1 MLPEVLTIRPVA
13 LSWVRWTGAFE
24 TSVNP
29 THALRRPNTGRE
41 PPEPFPRR
49 RVSGRDRQRGFTLLE
64 LLIASAV
71 LTVGLLATASL
82 LLLALSSHFS
92 SKLEATA
99 LRMTQ
104 STLEELKSLPL
115 NHAGLADST
124 ESLTPDHEI
133 DFSAPSSPSH
143 ARTASLTLNSF
154 ESNRIEFETRWHVR
168 TFEGRKVI
176 TGATR
181 ATGGRSPFRPV
192 SLRIVRLYTAPSLG
206 M

>member
-1 MLPEVLTIRPVA
+1 MGPA
-13 LSWVRWTGAFE
+13 DMNSK
-24 TSVNP
+24 TSMNRIQGVSH
-29 THALRRPNTGRE
+29 TREGR
-41 PPEPFPRR
+41 PFPERLPCRR
-49 RVSGRDRQRGFTLLE
+49 ASARARHSGFTLLE

>member
-1 MLPEVLTIRPVA
+1 M
-13 LSWVRWTGAFE
+13 
-24 TSVNP
+24 
-29 THALRRPNTGRE
+29 
-41 PPEPFPRR
+41 
-49 RVSGRDRQRGFTLLE
+49 LE

-92 SKLEATA
+92 STLEATA

-143 ARTASLTLNSF
+143 ARTTTVRLHSF
-154 ESNRIEFETRWHVR
+154 SPTGIEFETRWHVR
-168 TFEGRKVI
+168 TFDGRKVI

-181 ATGGRSPFRPV
+181 KIGGRSSFHPV
-192 SLRIVRLYTAPSLG
+192 NMRIVRLYTAPALG
-206 M
+206 L

>member
-1 MLPEVLTIRPVA
+1 MGPA
-13 LSWVRWTGAFE
+13 DMNSK
-24 TSVNP
+24 TSMNRIQGVPP
-29 THALRRPNTGRE
+29 TREGR
-41 PPEPFPRR
+41 PFPERLSCRR
-49 RVSGRDRQRGFTLLE
+49 ASARARHRGFTLLE

-154 ESNRIEFETRWHVR
+154 ESTRIEFETRWHVR

-181 ATGGRSPFRPV
+181 ATGGHSPFRPV

>member
-1 MLPEVLTIRPVA
+1 MLPEVLTIRPLA
-13 LSWVRWTGAFE
+13 LSWVRRTGTLRPQWTQLKPYGIQVQAGGHWNGF
-24 TSVNP
+24 
-29 THALRRPNTGRE
+29 HTGG
-41 PPEPFPRR
+41 
-49 RVSGRDRQRGFTLLE
+49 VSGRPRGSGFTLLE

-82 LLLALSSHFS
+82 LLLALSSHFN

-143 ARTASLTLNSF
+143 ARTATVKLHSYSPTG
-154 ESNRIEFETRWHVR
+154 IEFETRWHVR
-168 TFEGRKVI
+168 TFDGRKVI
-176 TGATR
+176 TSATR
-181 ATGGRSPFRPV
+181 KTGGHSSFHPV
-192 SLRIVRLYTAPSLG
+192 SMRIVRLYTAPALG